1 MDSIIVQLPAESDP
15 LRSTAAL
22 VLSSARAVPLW
33 TSRGM
38 LDMAADLA
46 VTARVNLEWEDA
58 RKRMPMDVVE
68 VVSWAVRDAER
79 LIEGAKLP
87 PYSKPSELS
96 ALKVALAEL
105 RQVIE
110 SHEDDRGG
118 GAGPSRQASAPG

>member
-1 MDSIIVQLPAESDP
+1 MEPILVKLPEPSDP

-38 LDMAADLA
+38 LAMAADLA

-68 VVSWAVRDAER
+68 VVSWAVRDAEK
-79 LIEGAKLP
+79 LIEGDGLP
-87 PYSKPSELS
+87 PYSVPSERS
-96 ALKVALAEL
+96 ALRVALAQL
-105 RQVIE
+105 KQVVE
-110 SHEDDRGG
+110 SYEHDRGG
-118 GAGPSRQASAPG
+118 GPAPSHQASEPG

>member
-1 MDSIIVQLPAESDP
+1 MEPIRVKLPEPSDP

-38 LDMAADLA
+38 LAMAADLA

-58 RKRMPMDVVE
+58 RTRMPMDVVE
-68 VVSWAVRDAER
+68 AVSWAVRDAEK
-79 LIEGAKLP
+79 LIEGDRVPA
-87 PYSKPSELS
+87 YSVPSERS

-110 SHEDDRGG
+110 SYEDDRGG
-118 GAGPSRQASAPG
+118 GSAPSRQASEPG